1 MLTKTNNS
9 DLICI
14 LTWVV
19 WDNEDAV
26 IKNIKRHGMMRQSIL
41 CKKYALFHSVKK
53 DYDRSVSVLATATI
67 STPHSYYLLPSSFG
81 KQSQPGRCSN
91 C

>member
-1 MLTKTNNS
+1 VSRGGARPMLTKTNNS

-41 CKKYALFHSVKK
+41 CKKY
-53 DYDRSVSVLATATI
+53 I
-67 STPHSYYLLPSSFG
+67 G
-81 KQSQPGRCSN
+81 GQ
-91 C
+91 